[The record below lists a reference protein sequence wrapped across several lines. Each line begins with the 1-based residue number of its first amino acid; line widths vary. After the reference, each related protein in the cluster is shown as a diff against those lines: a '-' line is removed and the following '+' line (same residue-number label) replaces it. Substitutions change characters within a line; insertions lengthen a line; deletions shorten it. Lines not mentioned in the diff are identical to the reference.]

1 MNPMTPL
8 LKSAILLACIV
19 ALAPLVTACQT
30 AREVTQRGD
39 LDVAMSK
46 HHVNLRW
53 GRVPHAARHVHPEMR
68 DAFLEDWRKRL
79 SEIEISD
86 IDVLEVYD
94 DPATATAEASVKVT
108 FVEKSTQRLRETV
121 HNESWEFIEGTWLLI
136 KPMLPDDI
144 LGF

>member
-1 MNPMTPL
+1 LSTL
-8 LKSAILLACIV
+8 LNRAIFLVC
-19 ALAPLVTACQT
+19 ALALVPLAGSGCQT

-53 GRVPHAARHVHPEMR
+53 GRVPHAARHVHPQMR
-68 DAFLEDWRKRL
+68 DAFLADWGKRL
-79 SEIEISD
+79 AEIEISD

-94 DPATATAEASVKVT
+94 DPATTTAEASVKVT
-108 FVEKSTQRLRETV
+108 FVEKSRQRLRETV
-121 HNESWEFIEGTWLLI
+121 HTESWEMIEGTWLLI

-144 LGF
+144 LGS